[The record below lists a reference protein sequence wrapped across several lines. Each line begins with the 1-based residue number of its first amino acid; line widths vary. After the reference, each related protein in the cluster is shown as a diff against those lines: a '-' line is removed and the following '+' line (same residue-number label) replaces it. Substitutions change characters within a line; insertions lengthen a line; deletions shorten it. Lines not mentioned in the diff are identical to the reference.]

1 MIKMETTI
9 SVRLG
14 EGLIKELLK
23 IERKLQSDRS
33 ETIRRLLISAVN
45 EWKIENALE
54 ELRQHKIS
62 IGKAAEDCAISK
74 WEMIERA
81 KEKNV
86 DWIGY
91 SEEDLKRDLELL
103 E

>member
-1 MIKMETTI
+1 M
-9 SVRLG
+9 G
-14 EGLIKELLK
+14 ELLK

-33 ETIRRLLISAVN
+33 ETIRRLLITAVD
-45 EWKIENALE
+45 EWKIQNALE
-54 ELRQHKIS
+54 ELRIGKIS
-62 IGKAAEDCAISK
+62 MGKAAEECEVSI